1 MSEKLDILLKL
12 LIKGKLTFI
21 TEMIRAQNQNFLNLF
36 NFNYKILAYEI
47 LKRNLKF
54 NSKKKILK
62 IGQNYIT
69 REIEFELFKCGI
81 GTLPVKNELRTIYDN
96 LLSDSY
102 TYGKYETIYKIVK
115 MELDKLKYKF
125 FNNTKVYNAYTCV
138 LSDIINSNIVDLFS
152 KKDLMRKKSTII
164 RNK

>member
-1 MSEKLDILLKL
+1 M
-12 LIKGKLTFI
+12 
-21 TEMIRAQNQNFLNLF
+21 
-36 NFNYKILAYEI
+36 
-47 LKRNLKF
+47 
-54 NSKKKILK
+54 
-62 IGQNYIT
+62 
-69 REIEFELFKCGI
+69 
-81 GTLPVKNELRTIYDN
+81 RTIYDN

-152 KKDLMRKKSTII
+152 KKDLMRKKNL
-164 RNK
+164 RL